1 MQNRR
6 DFLQGMASA
15 GLLAELFT
23 FVETVPPVSVPGD
36 SILRETIG
44 SSQLTY

>member
-1 MQNRR
+1 MQGRWE
-6 DFLQGMASA
+6 FLQGMASA
-15 GLLAELFT
+15 QQLAELFT

-44 SSQLTY
+44 SSQLTC